1 MSISA
6 DPHQPVLDAVVV
18 GAGFAGLYAL
28 HKLRSQG
35 LSVRVY
41 EAAPEVGGTW
51 YYNRY
56 PGARCDVESVDYCY
70 SFSDELQQEWTWTE
84 KYATQAEILR
94 YMNWVADKLDLRSGI
109 TFNTRVISAV
119 LDEDTL
125 RWTVTTDGGEV
136 VTARFCIMATG
147 PLSAALT
154 PDFPGLSTF
163 AGEVYHTAHWPHQPV
178 DFTGKRVAVIGTGS
192 SGIQSVPIIAEQAD
206 QLHVFQR
213 TPNYSVP
220 AGNRP
225 LTDEDVAEYKANYD
239 ERRRLSWRSGGGS
252 PHIAHPK
259 LTMQATAEER
269 REAFEKRWELGGVLF
284 SKTFSDQMT
293 DMAANEE
300 ARKFYEEKVRA
311 VIDDPDVA
319 DLLIPD
325 DHPIGTKRI
334 CTDTNY
340 FQTFNRPNVKLVSV
354 RKTPIESIDATGIN
368 TSDAH
373 YDLDAIVLAT
383 GFDAMT
389 GALAK
394 IDIVGRG
401 GREAARRLGR
411 RPPHLS
417 GAGRRRLPQPV
428 PGVGPRR
435 AGGAGQHGA
444 ARRGARELDRRL
456 PSPISIEHGYTAIE
470 ATSDAVDDWIAEC
483 ARRAEA
489 TLFPK
494 ANSWYMGANVPGK
507 PRVFMLFLGGFAAY
521 NDICA
526 EVAERRL
533 QGVRPH
539 QGAVMSG
546 LLDKVVVVTGAG
558 RGTGRSHCERFAD
571 EGADVIAIDIASAA
585 TDLGVTAAE
594 VEKRGRRCVTGMAD
608 VCDFEA
614 LTAAVDA
621 GVADLGRLDVV
632 VANAGIHAP
641 GAPTWEITEDAWQ
654 RTLDV
659 NLTGVWHTV
668 KAGVPHI
675 GESGGSVVII
685 SSTNG
690 LRGTANTAHYT
701 ASKHAVVGLARTLAN
716 ELGPRGN
723 PGEHRTSRRR
733 GHRDGAQRGDIQT
746 AAAGSVE
753 SDSRGCRRSPQGAQ
767 PASSA
772 LGGTRRHRQRSG
784 IPGL

>member
-1 MSISA
+1 
-6 DPHQPVLDAVVV
+6 VTLDAVVV

-28 HKLRSQG
+28 HRLRSQG

-84 KYATQAEILR
+84 KYATQGEILR

-109 TFNTRVISAV
+109 TFNTRVVSAV
-119 LDEDTL
+119 LDDDTL

-163 AGEVYHTAHWPHQPV
+163 AGQVYHTAHWPHQPV

-192 SGIQSVPIIAEQAD
+192 SGIQSVPIIGEQAD

-225 LTDEDVAEYKANYD
+225 LNDKDVTEYKANYA

-259 LTMQATAEER
+259 LTMQASAKER
-269 REAFEKRWELGGVLF
+269 RGAFEKRWELGGVLF

-311 VIDDPDVA
+311 VIDDPEVA
-319 DLLIPD
+319 HLLIPT

-340 FQTFNRPNVKLVSV
+340 FQTFNKPHVKLVNV
-354 RKTPIESIDATGIN
+354 RKTPIVSIDEIGIN

-373 YDLDAIVLAT
+373 HALDAIVLAT

-394 IDIVGRG
+394 VDIVGRG
-401 GREAARRLGR
+401 GEMLRDDWAD
-411 RPPHLS
+411 
-417 GAGRRRLPQPV
+417 
-428 PGVGPRR
+428 GPRTYL
-435 AGGAGQHGA
+435 GLGVDGFPNLFLVSGPGAPAVLANMVLHA
-444 ARRGARELDRRL
+444 EAHVNWIADAIAYLD
-456 PSPISIEHGYTAIE
+456 EHGYTAIE
-470 ATSDAVDDWIAEC
+470 ATSDAVDNWIVEC

-489 TLFPK
+489 TLFTK

-526 EVAERRL
+526 EVAEAGYKGFDL
-533 QGVRPH
+533 I
-539 QGAVMSG
+539 
-546 LLDKVVVVTGAG
+546 KV
-558 RGTGRSHCERFAD
+558 
-571 EGADVIAIDIASAA
+571 
-585 TDLGVTAAE
+585 
-594 VEKRGRRCVTGMAD
+594 
-608 VCDFEA
+608 
-614 LTAAVDA
+614 
-621 GVADLGRLDVV
+621 
-632 VANAGIHAP
+632 P
-641 GAPTWEITEDAWQ
+641 
-654 RTLDV
+654 
-659 NLTGVWHTV
+659 
-668 KAGVPHI
+668 
-675 GESGGSVVII
+675 
-685 SSTNG
+685 
-690 LRGTANTAHYT
+690 
-701 ASKHAVVGLARTLAN
+701 
-716 ELGPRGN
+716 
-723 PGEHRTSRRR
+723 
-733 GHRDGAQRGDIQT
+733 
-746 AAAGSVE
+746 
-753 SDSRGCRRSPQGAQ
+753 
-767 PASSA
+767 
-772 LGGTRRHRQRSG
+772 
-784 IPGL
+784 